1 MENKFNYF
9 LLLLLVIT
17 TCNSCQ
23 SKERTEPN
31 ITPKK
36 IVENKQMVA
45 SKFSGKFLG
54 VLNGSEIQVSLLPE
68 NNSNKIKGELWMNNE
83 RATITAVE
91 SNDVVKGTITED
103 NSNKTY
109 NIKLEFVSEKLQLSI
124 TFPEYDN
131 QTVTIELEK
140 NDIGN
145 NTSKSDTNKHRNA
158 NLVGTWRYTEVL
170 SSGSGEYYASFSTD
184 YFIQFKANGE
194 CITWTGKS
202 AGGSNDVSIDSNN
215 ATNVEQVEWYTNNN
229 SIFFVN
235 PSTKKE
241 VSIPFYAEQN
251 RMMLKGSVNRVY
263 QRVN

>member
-17 TCNSCQ
+17 TCSSCQ
-23 SKERTEPN
+23 SKERPEPN
-31 ITPKK
+31 IPSKK
-36 IVENKQMVA
+36 IVENKQMIA

-54 VLNGSEIQVSLLPE
+54 VLNGSEINVSLLPE

-83 RATITAVE
+83 RATINAVE
-91 SNDVVKGTITED
+91 TNDIVKGTITED

-109 NIKLEFVSEKLQLSI
+109 NIKLEFVSKKLHLSI

-131 QTVTIELEK
+131 QTVTIELNK
-140 NDIGN
+140 NDSEN
-145 NTSKSDTNKHRNA
+145 VTSKPIANKTRNA

-184 YFIQFKANGE
+184 YFIQFKANGD
-194 CITWTGKS
+194 CTTWTGKS
-202 AGGSNDVSIDSNN
+202 AGGTNDVSINSSTG
-215 ATNVEQVEWYTNNN
+215 TNVEQAQWYTNNN
-229 SIFFVN
+229 VIVFVN
-235 PSTKKE
+235 PSTQKE
-241 VSIPFYAEQN
+241 VSIPFYAEEN

-263 QRVN
+263 QRIN